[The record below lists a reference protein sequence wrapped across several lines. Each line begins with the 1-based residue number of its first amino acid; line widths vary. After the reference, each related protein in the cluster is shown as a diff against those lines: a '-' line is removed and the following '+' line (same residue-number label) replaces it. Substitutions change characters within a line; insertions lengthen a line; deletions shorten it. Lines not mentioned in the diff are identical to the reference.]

1 MKKIIKRCTALV
13 GVATVFL
20 MGYVTYLNYD
30 IPDSFY
36 VYKDE
41 KLNIYEHSTVSVTEN
56 SRNLQVRATD
66 DVSLK
71 DATTIKV
78 FGVIPVKT
86 AYLHKTT
93 EKYLVPCGTPFGIK
107 MLTAGVVV
115 VGLTPVETENGTVS
129 PAKNSGLKEG
139 DIIISVNGEKIS
151 SFTDLSGKISASN
164 GEKVSLLIRR
174 KGKEMKISVSPV
186 KNLADGVYRC
196 GIWARDSSAGI
207 GTVTFYDA
215 VNGRFGGLG
224 HPICDVDT
232 GEILP
237 LSSGEIVPVTI
248 LDVEKGVA
256 GDPGELKGTF
266 ISNITVGTLYE
277 NSQTGV
283 YGQLRNKPI
292 ENEPLPVCLK
302 QDVKVG
308 NAEILSTVS
317 GRTPKSYKIE
327 IEKINLS
334 SSSPTKNMVVKIT
347 DPELLEIT
355 GGIVQGMSGSPI
367 IQNGR
372 LVGAVT
378 HVFVNDPTR
387 GYGIFVENMLETM
400 K

>member
-1 MKKIIKRCTALV
+1 MRKIIKKITAVL
-13 GVATVFL
+13 GAATIFL
-20 MGYVTYLNYD
+20 MGYVTYLDYD

-36 VYKDE
+36 VYNDE
-41 KLNIYEHSTVSVTEN
+41 RINIYEHSAVSVTEDMEN
-56 SRNLQVRATD
+56 IQVRATD
-66 DVSLK
+66 DAALK
-71 DATTIKV
+71 ETATIKV

-86 AYLHKTT
+86 AYLHKTS

-115 VGLTPVETENGTVS
+115 VGLTPIETEKGTVA
-129 PAKNSGLKEG
+129 PAKNGGLKEG

-151 SFTDLSGKISASN
+151 SFTELSKRISASD
-164 GEKVSLLIRR
+164 GREVKLLVRR
-174 KGKEMKISVSPV
+174 KGKELNLYVSPV
-186 KNLADGVYRC
+186 KSITDGVFRC

-232 GEILP
+232 GEMLP
-237 LSSGEIVPVTI
+237 LSSGEVVPVTI

-266 ISNITVGTLYE
+266 ISNITVGNLSE
-277 NSQTGV
+277 NTETGV
-283 YGQLRNKPI
+283 YGQLKNKPI

-302 QDVKVG
+302 QDVKTG
-308 NAEILSTVS
+308 SAEILSTVS
-317 GRTPKSYKIE
+317 GRTPKNYKIE

-334 SSSPTKNMVVKIT
+334 SSSPTKNMVVRIV
-347 DPELLEIT
+347 DPALLEIT

-367 IQNGR
+367 IQNGK

-387 GYGIFVENMLETM
+387 GYGIFVENMLE
-400 K
+400 

>member
-1 MKKIIKRCTALV
+1 MKKFIKSCTALFGAV
-13 GVATVFL
+13 TVFL
-20 MGYVTYLNYD
+20 MGYVTYLDYD

-36 VYKDE
+36 VYNDE
-41 KLNIYEHSTVSVTEN
+41 KINIYEHSAVSVKEDKIN
-56 SRNLQVRATD
+56 MQVRATD
-66 DVSLK
+66 DEPLK
-71 DATTIKV
+71 ETATVKV

-86 AYLHKTT
+86 AYLHKTS

-115 VGLTPVETENGTVS
+115 VGLTPIETEKGTVA
-129 PAKNSGLKEG
+129 PAKNGGLKEG

-151 SFTDLSGKISASN
+151 NFSELSGEISASN
-164 GEKVSLLIRR
+164 GREVKLLVRR
-174 KGKEMKISVSPV
+174 KGKEMSIVVSPV
-186 KNLADGVYRC
+186 KSITDGVYRC

-207 GTVTFYDA
+207 GTVTFYDPI
-215 VNGRFGGLG
+215 NGRFGGLG

-232 GEILP
+232 GEMLP
-237 LSSGEIVPVTI
+237 LSSGEVVPVTI

-266 ISNITVGTLYE
+266 ISNITVGNLYE

-283 YGQLRNKPI
+283 YGQLKNKPI
-292 ENEPLPVCLK
+292 ENEPMPVCLK

-308 NAEILSTVS
+308 SAEILSTVS
-317 GRTPKSYKIE
+317 GRTPQKYKIE

-334 SSSPTKNMVVKIT
+334 SSSPTKNMVVRIV
-347 DPELLEIT
+347 DPSLLEIT
-355 GGIVQGMSGSPI
+355 GGIVQGMSGSPV
-367 IQNGR
+367 IQNGKI
-372 LVGAVT
+372 VGAVT

-387 GYGIFVENMLETM
+387 GYGIFAENML